1 MVGGS
6 SAPLLLRN
14 EDAGSLATFQEK
26 GTTGMLRFVL
36 LGTGSA
42 DLYPSPWCGCDYCAK
57 ARESGEQ
64 EWRHF
69 SCALLYPDVLIDCPP
84 DLPHSAL
91 KAQVELYKVRHLLV
105 THSHHDHFSTDP
117 LLLRR
122 SVQGAMRTLHPGM
135 LPLPELPPLTVYGN
149 AKVTERCKAFLREVS
164 GKYDLR
170 IEVQKLKP
178 FEPIKLDERT
188 KVHPLRAG
196 HCKDEEALLFVIER
210 DEFAIFYATDTGW
223 LPDETFDY
231 LRQFALD
238 LVVADA
244 TFGIALAT
252 DEHMNLEQV
261 RRLRERLLCEGIL
274 KEQGKF
280 VATHFSPHWTPAH
293 RLLAPTLQQ
302 DGIIAGYDGLWLI
315 VE

>member
-1 MVGGS
+1 MV
-6 SAPLLLRN
+6 
-14 EDAGSLATFQEK
+14 
-26 GTTGMLRFVL
+26 RFVL

-42 DLYPSPWCGCDYCAK
+42 DLYPSPWCGCDYCAN
-57 ARESGEQ
+57 ARESEEG

-69 SCALLYPDVLIDCPP
+69 SCALLFPDVLIDCPP

-91 KAQVELYKVRHLLV
+91 RAQVELYKVRHLLV

-122 SVQGAMRTLHPGM
+122 SVQWAQRTPRKDM
-135 LPLPELPPLTVYGN
+135 LPLPDLQPLTVYGN
-149 AKVTERCKAFLREVS
+149 AKVIEKCRAFLKEVG
-164 GKYDLR
+164 GKYDLK
-170 IEVQKLKP
+170 IELQKLKP
-178 FEPIKLDERT
+178 FEPFKLDERT
-188 KVHPLRAG
+188 KVHPVLAEHTR
-196 HCKDEEALLFVIER
+196 DEDALLFVLER

-244 TFGIALAT
+244 TFGLAPAT

-261 RRLRERLLCEGIL
+261 RKLRERLLCEGIL
-274 KEQGKF
+274 KEGGQF
-280 VATHFSPHWTPAH
+280 VATHFSPHWTPPH
-293 RLLAPTLQQ
+293 RLLAPSLQQ
-302 DGIIAGYDGLWLI
+302 DGIIAGHDGLWL
-315 VE
+315 VLEQKGSGD